1 MEQQRSLNMQLP
13 RGWYQVAGSVPHTFR
28 RHGLST
34 QSGKL
39 QLSLLPPEEVYA
51 ELDCESAQTLLR
63 ETLARQDIA
72 VGTPLSSGCEPC
84 AAGQMAFAVYKHVGG
99 QHEYWVIPCPE
110 ATVFAAWEQ
119 GAKATAGMERHDI
132 HVMLKELFFEDANSE
147 EAASTEG

>member
-39 QLSLLPPEEVYA
+39 LLSLLPPEETLPA
-51 ELDCESAQTLLR
+51 DCESGQTLLR

-72 VGTPLSSGCEPC
+72 VGTALNSGCEPC
-84 AAGQMAFAVYKHVGG
+84 AAGLMAFAVYKHVGG
-99 QHEYWVIPCPE
+99 QHEYWVIPCEE
-110 ATVFAAWEQ
+110 ATIFAAWEQ

-132 HVMLKELFFEDANSE
+132 HVMLKELFFEDSGSGE
-147 EAASTEG
+147 ELAVAEG